1 MKTYSFRVNHMAL
14 LTEMRV
20 ASVTG
25 TGALTVHYLVLLDYL
40 AAITI
45 NSFALSTS
53 RRIRRS
59 VATQTGRN

>member
-1 MKTYSFRVNHMAL
+1 MAL